1 MCETPSER
9 VAVIVLALARGR
21 GLTTRQAAEL
31 TGLTLNGAYVLLCRI
46 SRVLPLCQ
54 DEAAQWQLLTTIRPA
69 D

>member
-9 VAVIVLALARGR
+9 VAVIVLALVRSR
-21 GLTTRQAAEL
+21 GLTTRQAADL

-54 DEAAQWQLLTTIRPA
+54 DEAAQWRLIDDDPTC
-69 D
+69 

>member
-21 GLTTRQAAEL
+21 GLTTREAAEL
-31 TGLTLNGAYVLLCRI
+31 TGLTMQGAYVLLCRL

-54 DEAAQWQLLTTIRPA
+54 DADAQWQLIDNDPA
-69 D
+69 C

>member
-31 TGLTLNGAYVLLCRI
+31 TGLTLNGAFVLLCRI
-46 SRVLPLCQ
+46 SRVLPLRQ
-54 DEAAQWQLLTTIRPA
+54 EDGGQWQLIDDDPA
-69 D
+69 C